1 MEEAIFPYYEEL
13 LGEFEE
19 EHGREATDD
28 EQGKLWEDATEM
40 CISSACEAGDALR
53 KYGEGE

>member
-1 MEEAIFPYYEEL
+1 MKEAIFPYYEGL

-19 EHGREATDD
+19 EHSREPTDD

-40 CISSACEAGDALR
+40 CISAACEAGDAYR
-53 KYGEGE
+53 KYEKGE